1 MPQSLSAVYIHLVF
15 STKNR
20 RPFLQDRDLRERLYK
35 EFGGISK
42 RLECAPIITGGVE
55 DHIHHLVRFGRTI
68 SQAEWVKELK
78 RASNKWLK
86 EQGVAFADFEW
97 QAGYAT
103 FSVSASKLEQVK
115 LYIANQEEHHRRMTF
130 QDELR
135 GLLERHGIEWD
146 ERYIWD

>member
-1 MPQSLSAVYIHLVF
+1 MPQSLSAVYIHVIF

-20 RPFLQDRDLRERLYK
+20 RPFFQDRDLRARLHT
-35 EFGGISK
+35 ELGAISK
-42 RLECAPIITGGVE
+42 ALECAPIITGGFD
-55 DHIHHLVRFGRTI
+55 DHVHQLVRFSRTI
-68 SQAEWVKELK
+68 SQADWIKELK

-86 EQGVAFADFEW
+86 TQDDGFADFEW

-103 FSVSASKLEQVK
+103 FSVSVSRLEQVK
-115 LYIANQEEHHRRMTF
+115 SYIANQEEHHRRMTF

-135 GLLERHGIEWD
+135 GLLERHGMQWD